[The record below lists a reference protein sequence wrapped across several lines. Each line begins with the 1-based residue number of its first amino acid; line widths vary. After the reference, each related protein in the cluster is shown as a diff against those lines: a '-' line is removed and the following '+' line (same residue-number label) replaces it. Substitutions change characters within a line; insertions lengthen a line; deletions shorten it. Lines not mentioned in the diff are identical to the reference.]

1 MQLKVSSILT
11 VIAAVTVPL
20 VGATPTKR
28 DVWSP
33 RIISPDA
40 STVWR
45 TGGKYNVTWDT
56 SNPPE
61 RITPGNEITLMN
73 LNQEIF
79 GSCDSC
85 WYNEVIRPLDTFS
98 LLDGFAEVIVPFS
111 IPADDQYFVTLF
123 GSSDNRS
130 PHFRIVR
137 DD

>member
-1 MQLKVSSILT
+1 MQLKVFSILA
-11 VIAAVTVPL
+11 VIAAPL
-20 VGATPTKR
+20 VGASSTKR

-56 SNPPE
+56 SNPPQ
-61 RITPGNEITLMN
+61 RITPGNMITLMN
-73 LNQEIF
+73 LNPEVV
-79 GSCDSC
+79 GTCDAC
-85 WYNEVIRPLDTFS
+85 RFEEVIRPLDSFS
-98 LLDGFAEVIVPFS
+98 LLDGFAEVIVPS
-111 IPADDQYFVTLF
+111 STPADDQYFVTLF

-130 PHFRIVR
+130 PHFRITR